1 MRLLVLAAS
10 AFAIFAATACNTP
23 AHTAACSA
31 AHEPTALPK
40 QKLPAK
46 VAAMRQAIVKAAV
59 ACDYAKLQQ
68 LGGRTFTFSYGSGM
82 SAATYWRTLE
92 AKKIDRPMQRLVRI
106 LSLRVTRNETGAY
119 AWPSAYTDKPTAA
132 DWNALVA
139 GGVYTRA
146 EVTRMQRG
154 NVCYGYRT
162 AILANGDWQFFVAGD

>member
-1 MRLLVLAAS
+1 MLNLV
-10 AFAIFAATACNTP
+10 
-23 AHTAACSA
+23 
-31 AHEPTALPK
+31 HEPTALPK

-154 NVCYGYRT
+154 KVYYGYRT

>member
-1 MRLLVLAAS
+1 MRILVLAAC
-10 AFAIFAATACNTP
+10 AVAIFAAAAGNTP

-40 QKLPAK
+40 QALPAK
-46 VAAMRQAIVKAAV
+46 VATMRQAIVKAAV
-59 ACDYAKLQQ
+59 ACDYTKLQK
-68 LGGRTFTFSYGSGM
+68 LGGKNFTFSYGSGM

-106 LSLRVTRNETGAY
+106 LALRVTRNETGAY
-119 AWPSAYTDKPTAA
+119 AWPSAYTEKPTRA

-146 EVTRMQRG
+146 EVSRMQRG
-154 NVCYGYRT
+154 KVYYGYRA
-162 AILANGDWQFFVAGD
+162 AILRNGDWQFFVAGD

>member
-1 MRLLVLAAS
+1 MRLLVLAAT
-10 AFAIFAATACNTP
+10 AIAIFAAAPGNTP

-31 AHEPTALPK
+31 AHEPTALPA
-40 QKLPAK
+40 QKLPTK

-68 LGGRTFTFSYGSGM
+68 LGGKRFTFSYGSSM
-82 SAATYWRTLE
+82 PAATYWRTLE

-119 AWPSAYTDKPTAA
+119 AWPSAYRDHPTAA
-132 DWNALVA
+132 DWNALVT

-146 EVTRMQRG
+146 EVTRMKRDK
-154 NVCYGYRT
+154 VYYGYRT
-162 AILANGDWQFFVAGD
+162 AILENGDWQFFVRGD